1 MGFVQILQNWNILAH
16 WFIVLK
22 KSCLC
27 KVLHVFFLF
36 SSLFLLWFFL
46 VFAGFCF
53 SFLLILFVISFSFYV
68 LMTYLESWL
77 KSSFHCWESDEASR
91 VSLWYSKTVSIHT
104 NPLHLPL
111 FMSWVVEF
119 CASFVESPVS

>member
-27 KVLHVFFLF
+27 KVLHVFSLF

-53 SFLLILFVISFSFYV
+53 SFLLILLVISFSFYV
-68 LMTYLESWL
+68 LMTYPESWV
-77 KSSFHCWESDEASR
+77 KSSFHCWEADEVSR
-91 VSLWYSKTVSIHT
+91 VTMVQQDSIHT
-104 NPLHLPL
+104 YKPPHLPL
-111 FMSWVVEF
+111 FMLWVAEF
-119 CASFVESPVS
+119 LCFFC